1 MHAANAI
8 STKPETAKF
17 AMSVDVEDYFQVW
30 AFSDVISR
38 QSWDGYA
45 LRVGEMTRRCLD
57 LFDANDIK
65 ATFFTLGWV
74 AERDQALVK
83 EIAARGHEVA
93 SHGYDHTKVTDQS
106 RDEFFAD
113 ISKTKSMLED
123 LCGVDVKGYR
133 AAGFSICDETPW
145 AYEALAQAGYL
156 YSSSTHPISHDH
168 YGDAQAPQT
177 PYRPLSSSP
186 LIEAPVATVKL
197 LGKRVSAAGGGWF
210 RAAPLPL
217 SKALLSKA
225 SASLDGPV
233 IFYFHPWEI
242 DPDQPRM
249 KRAKRKSKL
258 RHYLGLRHMEAKLQN
273 VLRCFAWG
281 RIDRALGL
289 GAGS

>member
-1 MHAANAI
+1 MNA
-8 STKPETAKF
+8 TKRIDAGQSEKRF

-30 AFSDVISR
+30 AFSDIISR
-38 QSWDGYA
+38 QSWDGFSS
-45 LRVGEMTRRCLD
+45 RVGDNTRRCLD
-57 LFDANDIK
+57 LFDAHGVK

-74 AERDQALVK
+74 AERDPALVR

-93 SHGYDHTKVTDQS
+93 SHGYDHTKVTEQS

-113 ISKTKSMLED
+113 ISKTKAMLED

-133 AAGFSICDETPW
+133 AASFSMGADTPW
-145 AYEALAQAGYL
+145 AHETLAEAGYA
-156 YSSSTHPISHDH
+156 YSSSTHPIAHDH
-168 YGDAQAPQT
+168 YGDAQAPRS

-186 LIEAPVATVKL
+186 LIEAPVATVNV
-197 LGKRVSAAGGGWF
+197 LGKRLSAAGGGWF

-225 SASLDGPV
+225 SSSLDGPV

-249 KRAKRKSKL
+249 NRTNVKSKL
-258 RHYLGLRHMEAKLQN
+258 RHYIGLRKMEAKLRN
-273 VLRCFAWG
+273 ILHRYPWT
-281 RIDRALGL
+281 RIDDALNI
-289 GAGS
+289 GAVS